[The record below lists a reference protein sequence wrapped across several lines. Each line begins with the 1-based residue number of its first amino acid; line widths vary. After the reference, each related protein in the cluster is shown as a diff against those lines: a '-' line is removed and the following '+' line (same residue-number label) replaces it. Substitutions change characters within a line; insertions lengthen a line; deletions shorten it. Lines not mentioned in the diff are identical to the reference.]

1 MFQYYQKRL
10 GSDEAKEKIFILVWS
25 LVAVVVFGLSA
36 AVISWI
42 TGYGWWPVFLGL
54 TAFFFAFSR
63 RLWRLLRFWKTKPKM
78 PRV

>member
-42 TGYGWWPVFLGL
+42 TGYGW
-54 TAFFFAFSR
+54 
-63 RLWRLLRFWKTKPKM
+63 
-78 PRV
+78 